1 MSDGAAA
8 RARHVPWLLTAAL
21 VAGALVAIVIVAA
34 VRASTVAAAPPTL
47 QCDAEL
53 TFGESV
59 SCSVS
64 GPAAAVIDWADG
76 STEVLGEAGDA
87 GAVREHQIDAVGAL
101 TVSLV
106 DGADVVATAPVTVVP
121 DVRMDCGEAGE
132 REVFELM
139 YADELDY
146 WGQVFINK
154 ETGARVEPGDA
165 DYPTVVVPSNWDPV
179 VLDRVNETTTCRAES
194 AALDAFDGRVEWLF
208 ESPYHYDRPISVRA
222 IYPSPAQSFQGVQP
236 VNAIL
241 TVIVNDQ
248 SASERRGVYF
258 AACA

>member
-1 MSDGAAA
+1 MTYASI
-8 RARHVPWLLTAAL
+8 RSTPL
-21 VAGALVAIVIVAA
+21 GAL
-34 VRASTVAAAPPTL
+34 
-47 QCDAEL
+47 
-53 TFGESV
+53 SV
-59 SCSVS
+59 
-64 GPAAAVIDWADG
+64 
-76 STEVLGEAGDA
+76 T
-87 GAVREHQIDAVGAL
+87 
-101 TVSLV
+101 LV
-106 DGADVVATAPVTVVP
+106 DDVEVVASAPVNVVP

-139 YADELDY
+139 YVDDFNY
-146 WGQVFINK
+146 WGQVFNNRQ
-154 ETGARVEPGDA
+154 TGARVEPGDP
-165 DYPTVVVPSNWDPV
+165 DYPTVVVPDNWDAV

-222 IYPSPAQSFQGVQP
+222 IYPSPAQSFEGVQP
-236 VNAIL
+236 VDATL